1 MSVFRKFKLPQL
13 LRKGPPAS
21 EIGEDIP
28 RFKCSELPLKQR
40 LGQGSFG
47 DVYTAEYRA
56 SGDTKCHT
64 VVVKKMLQVLDQE
77 EKKLFYKEVRLLND
91 LQHPNIVQL
100 KGVSFQPLAMMLE
113 YIYFD
118 FKLFGHDDLRAHSLA
133 DFLLQIDEFNC
144 EGLCELLNHAAK
156 EVIDGLAYLHSKGVA
171 HRDLKPA
178 NILTSNQHYCTL
190 SDDNEISR
198 QFESRPVACKLTDFG
213 ESRSLLVQT
222 QSFVASRTSNI
233 DRGTVVYEAPELFVK
248 EMVLS
253 DASIGDFM
261 LADIWALGMICF
273 SIINPSV
280 KYPYRSEIRS
290 AGNISSQDQLKI
302 FISSLLRQKKL
313 PLYDDKYAVERA
325 TVWRGLEEIY
335 RGCANFD
342 RHSRLSLE
350 EAATIL
356 CRESKRVSD
365 DLDVVHLKVSQAT
378 AVQQFDHRLAVQL
391 KGNTDEKPAEQMEC
405 ALNNDGTNACAFLS
419 VKIADVI
426 LSEVV
431 TGIEFFAE
439 LAEAIEDTIWHLLER
454 INVHRDLHRMYDALE
469 AYGILRE
476 QKVVTSLYD
485 FSEELP
491 FADTVFSYE
500 GRRKLY
506 SKLCELGCNDFLAV
520 FTCDPLVLTVG
531 CRDGKPYVIDTH
543 PVTLAPGKGEGLLM
557 TGKNNSS
564 DVWLSLCIWLWN
576 RLHHQGV
583 KPDACQSLAV
593 VTSKS
598 R

>member
-273 SIINPSV
+273 SLINPSV
-280 KYPYRSEIRS
+280 KYPYRLEIRS
-290 AGNISSQDQLKI
+290 AGNISQDQLKI

-391 KGNTDEKPAEQMEC
+391 EGNTDEKPAEQMEC

-439 LAEAIEDTIWHLLER
+439 LAEAIEDSIWHLPER

>member
-118 FKLFGHDDLRAHSLA
+118 FKLFGHDDLCAHSLT

-178 NILTSNQHYCTL
+178 NILISNQHYCTL

-248 EMVLS
+248 
-253 DASIGDFM
+253 A
-261 LADIWALGMICF
+261 
-273 SIINPSV
+273 
-280 KYPYRSEIRS
+280 
-290 AGNISSQDQLKI
+290 
-302 FISSLLRQKKL
+302 
-313 PLYDDKYAVERA
+313 
-325 TVWRGLEEIY
+325 
-335 RGCANFD
+335 
-342 RHSRLSLE
+342 RH
-350 EAATIL
+350 
-356 CRESKRVSD
+356 
-365 DLDVVHLKVSQAT
+365 
-378 AVQQFDHRLAVQL
+378 
-391 KGNTDEKPAEQMEC
+391 N
-405 ALNNDGTNACAFLS
+405 
-419 VKIADVI
+419 
-426 LSEVV
+426 
-431 TGIEFFAE
+431 
-439 LAEAIEDTIWHLLER
+439 
-454 INVHRDLHRMYDALE
+454 
-469 AYGILRE
+469 
-476 QKVVTSLYD
+476 
-485 FSEELP
+485 
-491 FADTVFSYE
+491 
-500 GRRKLY
+500 
-506 SKLCELGCNDFLAV
+506 
-520 FTCDPLVLTVG
+520 
-531 CRDGKPYVIDTH
+531 
-543 PVTLAPGKGEGLLM
+543 
-557 TGKNNSS
+557 
-564 DVWLSLCIWLWN
+564 
-576 RLHHQGV
+576 
-583 KPDACQSLAV
+583 
-593 VTSKS
+593 
-598 R
+598 

>member
-273 SIINPSV
+273 SLINPSV
-280 KYPYRSEIRS
+280 KYPYRLEIRS
-290 AGNISSQDQLKI
+290 AGNISQDQLKI

-391 KGNTDEKPAEQMEC
+391 EGNTDEKPAEQMEC

-439 LAEAIEDTIWHLLER
+439 LAEAIEDSIWHLPER

-520 FTCDPLVLTVG
+520 FTCEPLVLTVG

>member
-144 EGLCELLNHAAK
+144 EGLCELRNHAAK

-178 NILTSNQHYCTL
+178 NILTSNQHFCTL

-273 SIINPSV
+273 SLINPSV
-280 KYPYRSEIRS
+280 KYPYRLEIRS
-290 AGNISSQDQLKI
+290 AGNISQDQLKI

-391 KGNTDEKPAEQMEC
+391 EGNTDEKPAEQMEC

-439 LAEAIEDTIWHLLER
+439 LAEAIEDSIWHLPER

-576 RLHHQGV
+576 RLYHQGV

>member
-273 SIINPSV
+273 SLINPSV

-391 KGNTDEKPAEQMEC
+391 EGNTDEKPAEQMEC

-439 LAEAIEDTIWHLLER
+439 LAEAIEDSIWHLPER

-520 FTCDPLVLTVG
+520 FTCEPLVLTVG

>member
-1 MSVFRKFKLPQL
+1 MFTRQNT
-13 LRKGPPAS
+13 
-21 EIGEDIP
+21 D
-28 RFKCSELPLKQR
+28 
-40 LGQGSFG
+40 
-47 DVYTAEYRA
+47 RA

-273 SIINPSV
+273 SLINPSV
-280 KYPYRSEIRS
+280 KYPYRLEIRS
-290 AGNISSQDQLKI
+290 AGNISQDQLKI

-391 KGNTDEKPAEQMEC
+391 EGNTDEKPAEQMEC

-439 LAEAIEDTIWHLLER
+439 LAEAIEDSIWHLPER